1 MALVTLKQILDEAE
15 KGGYGVGAFNV
26 NNMEQIQGIFNAA
39 QELESPLIIQ
49 ASFNAV
55 KYAGLKFLQA
65 LMKAAVETY
74 PDVPVALHLDH
85 GPDFDRCKTC
95 IELGFTSVMIDGSLD
110 YSSKEKKKPAR
121 SFEENVR
128 VTKEVVDYA
137 HSFGVSVEGEL
148 GTLGGVED
156 DAAAAK
162 VMFTDPDQAVEFVK
176 QTGVDCLAVAIGTS
190 HGAYKFKE
198 KPIIDIDRV
207 KTIHSKIPE
216 IPLVMHGSSSVPAEL
231 TDKLNNY
238 IVVSKGKDD
247 QGGPFI
253 DFLGKKYFIDRD
265 YSIAKDLVYDLFFKN
280 RLKKTM
286 GVPIESIQMG
296 IMNGVR
302 KINVDTDGRLMITT
316 AVLDVLHAKPEKFDP
331 RDYLTPARDAVY
343 NMVKGKIL
351 AFGSAGHAKDYKPKT
366 LAQMKKFYEST

>member
-1 MALVTLKQILDEAE
+1 
-15 KGGYGVGAFNV
+15 
-26 NNMEQIQGIFNAA
+26 
-39 QELESPLIIQ
+39 
-49 ASFNAV
+49 
-55 KYAGLKFLQA
+55 
-65 LMKAAVETY
+65 
-74 PDVPVALHLDH
+74 
-85 GPDFDRCKTC
+85 
-95 IELGFTSVMIDGSLD
+95 
-110 YSSKEKKKPAR
+110 
-121 SFEENVR
+121 
-128 VTKEVVDYA
+128 
-137 HSFGVSVEGEL
+137 
-148 GTLGGVED
+148 GGVED

>member
-74 PDVPVALHLDH
+74 PDVPVARHLDH

>member
-85 GPDFDRCKTC
+85 GPDFERCKTC

-207 KTIHSKIPE
+207 KTIHNKIPE

-265 YSIAKDLVYDLFFKN
+265 FSIAKDLVYDLFFKN

-316 AVLDVLHAKPEKFDP
+316 
-331 RDYLTPARDAVY
+331 
-343 NMVKGKIL
+343 
-351 AFGSAGHAKDYKPKT
+351 
-366 LAQMKKFYEST
+366 

>member
-85 GPDFDRCKTC
+85 GPDFERCKTC

-207 KTIHSKIPE
+207 KTIHNKIPE

-265 YSIAKDLVYDLFFKN
+265 FSIAKDLVYDLFFKN

-316 AVLDVLHAKPEKFDP
+316 SVLDVLHAKPEKFDP

-351 AFGSAGHAKDYKPKT
+351 AFGSAGRAKDYKPKT
-366 LAQMKKFYEST
+366 LAQMKKIYESK